1 MLFYTL
7 KWLCEKIHS
16 DAKDRTDPK
25 RGRKQI
31 NAESKK

>member
-7 KWLCEKIHS
+7 KWLCEKICS
-16 DAKDRTDPK
+16 DAKDRADSK
-25 RGRKQI
+25 KGRKI